1 MACVFLAM
9 QSKTKFVDLSGCS
22 LGDEATIRLL
32 TGAVSVNPAIQGLK
46 LDGTCAWLACRP
58 QTCLQLR
65 RPRYATAVDPQ
76 RACTQLTLATAHH
89 RL

>member
-1 MACVFLAM
+1 MVCVFLAM

-46 LDGTCAWLACRP
+46 LDGTCACLYACSAA
-58 QTCLQLR
+58 R
-65 RPRYATAVDPQ
+65 RAGDRAAAAVDAQHVHSPTQ
-76 RACTQLTLATAHH
+76 RLALVHH